1 MKLPI
6 IFQRIPHSL
15 RVAILVVLLA
25 KVLVFSLGYATTYL
39 NEGPAPPLQIVMN
52 QFTRWDSPHYIDI
65 AKNWYVAQGEQRIF
79 LVFFPLYPIL
89 IRLSTVD
96 LNYINLSAL
105 LVSNISSIIGFTYLF
120 KLAKFDFD
128 DNVAKKA
135 VLYLS
140 IFPTAYFLSA
150 PYTEGLFF
158 ALTIGS
164 IYYARS
170 AKWPLAGILSLFAAL
185 TRLAGLLLLPVLFV
199 EYFNQKEW
207 KLRRID
213 LNTFWLSLAVI
224 GFLIYLNINNQV
236 SGNPFM
242 FMYYQQNPP
251 WYNTINPLLG
261 LTRAWG
267 WATTAAFPENITIGA
282 APLAFGVVGL
292 LAILAGLKLRF
303 RLSYNVYMLFTWL
316 LSVSTGWWIS
326 VPRYVLAMFPMFIL
340 FGLLTNRKIV
350 NGVLILCSAVALC
363 FFTVLFAMGQW
374 AF

>member
-1 MKLPI
+1 
-6 IFQRIPHSL
+6 
-15 RVAILVVLLA
+15 
-25 KVLVFSLGYATTYL
+25 
-39 NEGPAPPLQIVMN
+39 MN

-65 AKNWYVAQGEQRIF
+65 SKNWYVNHGEQRFFI
-79 LVFFPLYPIL
+79 VFFPLYPIL

-96 LNYINLSAL
+96 LDYINLSAL

-120 KLAKFDFD
+120 KHAKLDFD
-128 DNVAKKA
+128 DDVAKRA

-140 IFPTAYFLSA
+140 VFPTAYFLSA

-158 ALTIGS
+158 ALTTAS

-199 EYFNQKEW
+199 EYFHQKEW

-213 LNTFWLSLAVI
+213 LNTFWTTLALI
-224 GFLIYLNINNQV
+224 GFSIYLNINNQV
-236 SGNPFM
+236 FGNPFM
-242 FMYYQQNPP
+242 FIHYQQNH
-251 WYNTINPLLG
+251 WYNTIDPLLG

-267 WATTAAFPENITIGA
+267 WATTATFPENITIGV
-282 APLAFGVVGL
+282 APLAFGIVGL
-292 LAILAGLKLRF
+292 LAILAGLKLHLH
-303 RLSYNVYMLFTWL
+303 LSYNLYMLLTWL
-316 LSVSTGWWIS
+316 LSISTSWWIS

-340 FGLLTNRKIV
+340 FGLLANRDIV
-350 NGVLILCSAVALC
+350 NRALILCSSGALC
-363 FFTVLFAMGQW
+363 FFAVLFAMGQW

>member
-1 MKLPI
+1 MKVQYL
-6 IFQRIPHSL
+6 FQKIPHSL
-15 RVAILVVLLA
+15 RIALLIVLLA
-25 KVLVFSLGYATTYL
+25 KVLVFSLGYVTTYL

-65 AKNWYVAQGEQRIF
+65 AKNWYVNQGEHRIF
-79 LVFFPLYPIL
+79 IVFFPLYPIL

-96 LNYINLSAL
+96 FNYINLSAL

-120 KLAKFDFD
+120 KLAKLDFD

-158 ALTIGS
+158 ALVIAS

-185 TRLAGLLLLPVLFV
+185 TRLTGLFLLPVLFV
-199 EYFNQKEW
+199 EYFHQKEW

-213 LNTFWLSLAVI
+213 LNTLWISLALI

-242 FMYYQQNPP
+242 FIYYQQNPP
-251 WYNTINPLLG
+251 WYNTLNPLLG

-267 WATTAAFPENITIGA
+267 WATTAAFPQNITIGA
-282 APLAFGVVGL
+282 APLAFGAVGL
-292 LAILAGLKLRF
+292 LAILAGFKIRL
-303 RLSYNVYMLFTWL
+303 RLSYNLYMLLTWL
-316 LSVSTGWWIS
+316 LAVSTSWWIS

-340 FGLLTNRKIV
+340 FGLLTNKKIV
-350 NGVLILCSAVALC
+350 NGALILCSAGALC
-363 FFTVLFAMGQW
+363 FFTVIFAMGQW

>member
-158 ALTIGS
+158 ALTIA
-164 IYYARS
+164 I
-170 AKWPLAGILSLFAAL
+170 
-185 TRLAGLLLLPVLFV
+185 
-199 EYFNQKEW
+199 
-207 KLRRID
+207 
-213 LNTFWLSLAVI
+213 
-224 GFLIYLNINNQV
+224 V
-236 SGNPFM
+236 S
-242 FMYYQQNPP
+242 
-251 WYNTINPLLG
+251 
-261 LTRAWG
+261 
-267 WATTAAFPENITIGA
+267 ITIVSSG
-282 APLAFGVVGL
+282 LRQSGV
-292 LAILAGLKLRF
+292 I
-303 RLSYNVYMLFTWL
+303 
-316 LSVSTGWWIS
+316 
-326 VPRYVLAMFPMFIL
+326 
-340 FGLLTNRKIV
+340 
-350 NGVLILCSAVALC
+350 
-363 FFTVLFAMGQW
+363 
-374 AF
+374 

>member
-135 VLYLS
+135 VLYIS

>member
-1 MKLPI
+1 MKVPYL
-6 IFQRIPHSL
+6 FQKIPRSL
-15 RVAILVVLLA
+15 RIAILIAVLA
-25 KVLVFSLGYATTYL
+25 KVLVFSLGYVTTYL

-65 AKNWYVAQGEQRIF
+65 AKNWYVNQGEQRIF

-96 LNYINLSAL
+96 FNYINLSAL
-105 LVSNISSIIGFTYLF
+105 LISNISSIIGVIYLF
-120 KLAKFDFD
+120 KLAKLDFN
-128 DNVAKKA
+128 DNIATKA

-158 ALTIGS
+158 ALIAAS

-170 AKWPLAGILSLFAAL
+170 AKWSLAGILSLFAAL

-199 EYFNQKEW
+199 EYFHQKEW

-213 LNTFWLSLAVI
+213 LNALWLSVALI

-242 FMYYQQNPP
+242 FIYYQQNPP
-251 WYNTINPLLG
+251 WHNTINPFLG
-261 LTRAWG
+261 LSQAWG
-267 WATTAAFPENITIGA
+267 WATTAAFPKNVTIGA
-282 APLAFGVVGL
+282 APIAFGVIGL
-292 LAILAGLKLRF
+292 LAILAGLKLRL
-303 RLSYNVYMLFTWL
+303 RLSYNLYMLLTWAL
-316 LSVSTGWWIS
+316 AVSTSWWIS
-326 VPRYVLAMFPMFIL
+326 VPRYILAMFPMFIL
-340 FGLLTNRKIV
+340 LGLLAKRKIV
-350 NGVLILCSAVALC
+350 NVTLILCSSGALC
-363 FFTVLFAMGQW
+363 FFTMLFAMGLW